1 MNMIRLWA
9 VALCVSLGLLA
20 MPVAVADTSSKAAL
34 SATEQAKAKDDLF
47 AAWNR
52 IIKSEATKQ
61 RTKDMFQNLAPSYQQ
76 KTLQFYNAG
85 VNKQVDELKLV
96 KGVRLFMGLLE
107 NIEVAKR
114 AINEYQRTKQ
124 MPSRDPLN
132 FDPML
137 ERLTSDYPWFAE
149 LIDVQ
154 TVKKLDASVITVYV
168 AIGENL
174 EKEIAQG
181 EAKIA
186 QGEAKIA
193 QGEAKIAQGEAKIAR
208 LDKEIKVL
216 KALLNA
222 L

>member
-1 MNMIRLWA
+1 MNMIRLKA
-9 VALCVSLGLLA
+9 AALCVSLGLLA
-20 MPVAVADTSSKAAL
+20 MPVAMADTSGKAAL
-34 SATEQAKAKDDLF
+34 SAAEQTKAKDDLF

-124 MPSRDPLN
+124 MPSRAPLN

-149 LIDVQ
+149 FIDVQ
-154 TVKKLDASVITVYV
+154 TVKKLDASVSTVYV
-168 AIGENL
+168 AIKERAKA
-174 EKEIAQG
+174 EKEQAMARR
-181 EAKIA
+181 AKLQEQI
-186 QGEAKIA
+186 E
-193 QGEAKIAQGEAKIAR
+193 
-208 LDKEIKVL
+208 LVD
-216 KALLNA
+216 ALLNA